1 MFRAIWD
8 ALPIARRLPILAG
21 VMVFV
26 AAVATTQIATKALE
40 VEFQRE
46 AARLGAVYLDGL
58 ATALM
63 EPVRARDEAAIAAT
77 LERALG
83 FQQGIRE
90 QRLLV
95 LLPGAEQ
102 PIAAGSGESG
112 PPAALRPWSLAPDGR
127 TAWAQRQLPMPHGE
141 QTMIAALLDFSDSV
155 ARRRQLDWILA
166 GLDLLLATLGG
177 VLAALLTR
185 RALSPVLAITAAID
199 RAGGGQF
206 AALPVAASN
215 MRGGTEA
222 ARLQGALNLMMARL
236 AEREQLAARLAERE
250 RAAELGELAAT
261 VAHEVRNPLA
271 GMLTAIGSARRFGE
285 DRAVRD
291 ESLELVERGLRQ
303 IQRVV
308 DETLASYRGTIEI
321 RPLEQRDLEDLRQL
335 LQPEA
340 LRRGVALDFTGR
352 LAAPFAT
359 DAIPVRQA
367 LLNLLLNAVQAS
379 PAGGVVLLAIGE
391 EAGGV
396 LRLEIS
402 NDGPGLPE
410 RQRRQLRGEDGGGT
424 GLGLAVVMRAVA
436 RLDGD
441 IAVSSEPGG
450 MTRVTLR
457 LPARVS
463 ATA

>member
-1 MFRAIWD
+1 M
-8 ALPIARRLPILAG
+8 
-21 VMVFV
+21 
-26 AAVATTQIATKALE
+26 
-40 VEFQRE
+40 
-46 AARLGAVYLDGL
+46 
-58 ATALM
+58 LM
-63 EPVRARDEAAIAAT
+63 A
-77 LERALG
+77 
-83 FQQGIRE
+83 
-90 QRLLV
+90 
-95 LLPGAEQ
+95 
-102 PIAAGSGESG
+102 
-112 PPAALRPWSLAPDGR
+112 
-127 TAWAQRQLPMPHGE
+127 
-141 QTMIAALLDFSDSV
+141 
-155 ARRRQLDWILA
+155 
-166 GLDLLLATLGG
+166 LDLLLATLGG
-177 VLAALLTR
+177 IIAALLTR

-199 RAGGGQF
+199 RAGEGQF
-206 AALPVAASN
+206 VPLPVPAAG
-215 MRGGTEA
+215 MHGGTEA

-236 AEREQLAARLAERE
+236 AEREQLASRLAERE

-340 LRRGVALDFTGR
+340 LRRGVSLDFTGA
-352 LAAPFAT
+352 LEAPFAT

-367 LLNLLLNAVQAS
+367 LLNLLLNALQAS
-379 PAGGVVLLAIGE
+379 PAGGVVLLSIQEG
-391 EAGGV
+391 AGGV
-396 LRLEIS
+396 LQLEIS
-402 NDGPGLPE
+402 NDGPGLTE
-410 RQRRQLRGEDGGGT
+410 RQRRPWRGEDGPGT
-424 GLGLAVVMRAVA
+424 GLGLALVMRAVA

-457 LPARVS
+457 LPARV
-463 ATA
+463 AAAP